1 MSFSAIKG
9 QDKAI
14 EIIKSY
20 ARKSRFI
27 GGYLFTGP
35 QGVGKRMAAISVA
48 KALNCL
54 SLKGEGCNSCSS
66 CLKIE
71 KAQHPDVHLI
81 CADGEQIKIDSVRAL
96 QKEMG
101 LRAYEGECKVFII
114 DNAHNLTAEASNCL
128 LKVLEEPSGNSLI
141 ILITD
146 KPGLLFKTIVSRCK
160 IIKFSSIRREEM
172 EDVLIRDYKLERS
185 YSHFLAYFSE
195 GRLGRALRLKEG
207 DVFSKKNTIIDKFIL
222 SSRPSID
229 AIVSKDRVEVRETLN
244 LLASWFRDIYLIK
257 AGLREDELINLDR
270 KPELLKYS
278 GKFSFSDL
286 DRILNDISNAIYG
299 LDQNINTRLLLYNLG
314 IDLWKA

>member
-1 MSFSAIKG
+1 
-9 QDKAI
+9 
-14 EIIKSY
+14 
-20 ARKSRFI
+20 
-27 GGYLFTGP
+27 
-35 QGVGKRMAAISVA
+35 
-48 KALNCL
+48 
-54 SLKGEGCNSCSS
+54 
-66 CLKIE
+66 
-71 KAQHPDVHLI
+71 
-81 CADGEQIKIDSVRAL
+81 
-96 QKEMG
+96 
-101 LRAYEGECKVFII
+101 
-114 DNAHNLTAEASNCL
+114 
-128 LKVLEEPSGNSLI
+128 
-141 ILITD
+141 
-146 KPGLLFKTIVSRCK
+146 
-160 IIKFSSIRREEM
+160 M